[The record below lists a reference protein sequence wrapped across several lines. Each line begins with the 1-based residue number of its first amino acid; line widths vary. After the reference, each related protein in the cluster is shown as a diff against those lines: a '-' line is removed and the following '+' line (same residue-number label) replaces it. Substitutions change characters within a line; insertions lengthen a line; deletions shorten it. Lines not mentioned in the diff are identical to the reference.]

1 MLKYK
6 KDKVNLLNYIHE
18 NQTYFENLDED
29 SYYAAKAFL
38 GTDVQLKNPD
48 HKGGTVDMCKAL
60 DDFYQDG
67 VNEGVEQG
75 LKQGIEQG
83 IERGIE
89 QSEGCYR
96 RLILKLSEEH
106 KTELIIQTA
115 LDPELLHKLYK
126 EYNI

>member
-6 KDKVNLLNYIHE
+6 KDKANLLNYIHE
-18 NQTYFENLDED
+18 NQTFFENLGED

-38 GTDVQLKNPD
+38 GTDIQLKNPA

-67 VNEGVEQG
+67 VHEGVM
-75 LKQGIEQG
+75 
-83 IERGIE
+83 
-89 QSEGCYR
+89 QSEDCYR

-115 LDPELLHKLYK
+115 HDPELLHRLYK